1 VPRHF
6 NQLFICRLTVAL
18 YVLESFVLDEMISQ
32 LQDKKSPKRRSAAKK
47 LRKLKN
53 IDAGPSLL
61 SALKEELKDSRTWET
76 QYQMVMAIGECGYK
90 PALEFLK
97 SLAHQ
102 TFEATMIYVAIGD
115 AIQRLSMQHEQD
127 VTSVFE
133 AIDSGNDMLVDGA
146 IRAMAMLKM
155 LPVDLHIEKIIN
167 FVIAKSKNDG
177 MHFWVLAA
185 APGWSGLKVEE
196 YLDFCSTSKRD
207 EITNA
212 VELARKQK
220 YKKWSPL

>member
-1 VPRHF
+1 
-6 NQLFICRLTVAL
+6 
-18 YVLESFVLDEMISQ
+18 VLDEIISQ
-32 LQDKKSPKRRSAAKK
+32 LKDKKSPKRRSAAKK

-53 IDAGPSLL
+53 IDAGPFLL
-61 SALKEELKDSRTWET
+61 SALEEELKDLRTWET

-90 PALEFLK
+90 PALDFLQALGHRK
-97 SLAHQ
+97 
-102 TFEATMIYVAIGD
+102 FEATMVYVAIGD
-115 AIQRLSMQHEQD
+115 AIQRLSMKNEQD
-127 VTSVFE
+127 VTAVFD

-155 LPVDLHIEKIIN
+155 VPVDLHIEKIIN
-167 FVIAKSKNDG
+167 YVTAQNKNDG

-185 APGWSGLKVEE
+185 APGWSGKKIEE
-196 YLDFCSTSKRD
+196 YLVFCATSKRD

-220 YKKWSPL
+220 YKNWSPL